1 MEGGAMS
8 YGRNCPYCGEEL
20 SGVWPCTCRQ
30 RDPWGKMECYTPGID
45 PKEKNEIEA
54 AQTGEEE

>member
-1 MEGGAMS
+1 MR
-8 YGRNCPYCGEEL
+8 YCPYCGEEL
-20 SGVWPCTCRQ
+20 SGVWPCMCRQ
-30 RDPWGKMECYTPGID
+30 KDPWGKMECYTPGID